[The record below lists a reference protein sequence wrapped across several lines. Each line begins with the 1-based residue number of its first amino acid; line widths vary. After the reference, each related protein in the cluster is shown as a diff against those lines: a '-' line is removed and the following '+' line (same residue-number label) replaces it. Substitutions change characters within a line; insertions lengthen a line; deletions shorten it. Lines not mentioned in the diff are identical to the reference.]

1 VKTLAILIGLVIVFM
16 VGFWLMYT
24 GFRGMVA
31 TPSSFGPELL
41 LFLAGLIFLIAG
53 LIAGVFFLKP
63 EYRT

>member
-1 VKTLAILIGLVIVFM
+1 MKMLAILAGMVIVFM
-16 VGFWLMYT
+16 LGFWLMYT

-31 TPSSFGPELL
+31 APSALGQEFL